1 MQPHQGKIRA
11 WTLPTIL
18 GLAMGVVGSIGVV
31 ELRPQITVLP
41 QCALKSGPPFSI
53 PFRIS
58 NTGYFAFT
66 VVAAHCYIRK
76 FSGMVID
83 SSTMLL
89 DYMDPITVEDTTWDN
104 RHLGHAEGQTL
115 SCEIEGE
122 RIRLTET
129 DITVVIDYKATM
141 YPASRAYFRFIGSGE
156 NWQWSALPSQDIQK
170 LADKSVEEAIE
181 QRKQK

>member
-1 MQPHQGKIRA
+1 MRTEAMQPHQGKIRA

-66 VVAAHCYIRK
+66 VVAAHCYIHK
-76 FSGMVID
+76 FSGIVID
-83 SSTMLL
+83 STITTLV
-89 DYMDPITVEDTTWDN
+89 DMDPITV
-104 RHLGHAEGQTL
+104 
-115 SCEIEGE
+115 
-122 RIRLTET
+122 
-129 DITVVIDYKATM
+129 VID
-141 YPASRAYFRFIGSGE
+141 
-156 NWQWSALPSQDIQK
+156 
-170 LADKSVEEAIE
+170 
-181 QRKQK
+181 